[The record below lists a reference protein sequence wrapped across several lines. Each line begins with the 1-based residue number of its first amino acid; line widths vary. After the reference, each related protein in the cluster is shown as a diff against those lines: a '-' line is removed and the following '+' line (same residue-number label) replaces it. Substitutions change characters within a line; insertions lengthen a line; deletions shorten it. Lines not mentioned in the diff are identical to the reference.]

1 MVKEGSRWSD
11 SNSQKF
17 RVIHIIELEEH
28 TWIHY
33 IKDNV
38 HEDET
43 REYSCYVESFLAR
56 FSPIVE

>member
-17 RVIHIIELEEH
+17 RVIHVIELEEH

-33 IKDNV
+33 IKDNA
-38 HEDET
+38 HKDET